1 MRSSS
6 SAVVPS
12 SSTEALLAGK
22 VQRGVRMEVSGRM
35 LTVTAE
41 TAAPRMLRVFD
52 VQGNMLV
59 SESFDG
65 MEKTLDLGVGRGMFV
80 VQLIGNGMLE
90 GVLRVSV
97 K

>member
-22 VQRGVRMEVSGRM
+22 VRHGTRMEVSGRM

-59 SESFDG
+59 SEGFDG